1 MNKKGRRPTHVI
13 RYNSRFNPVRQDQ
26 VGELRELSDR
36 KGRVGFLGR
45 IMRVTKDRVAYKIE
59 A

>member
-1 MNKKGRRPTHVI
+1 MNKKGRRPTQVT

-36 KGRVGFLGR
+36 KGG
-45 IMRVTKDRVAYKIE
+45 
-59 A
+59 